1 MATKT
6 DFTPSEWQALLKAP
20 GWASIAVV
28 AASPSGPVGVVKEMF
43 AAGKVLAE
51 ATKGSQNSLVGALV
65 ADLKTSEGRQQAQ
78 PKEVSGKS
86 LDEVRGL
93 AVDALK
99 QCPAIN
105 AEIRDQTIVY
115 RNYFD
120 IGIAVSGKKGL
131 VVPVLR
137 NAERMSFAEIEVAI
151 GDFGQRAQANKLT
164 LDELEGGTFTISN
177 LGMVKQIDQFTAI
190 INPPQVGILAVGAV
204 KERPVVRGGGLHI
217 RTTAHLTLSADHR
230 IVDGMVSARFI
241 EAFDAH
247 LQAFKG

>member
-51 ATKGSQNSLVGALV
+51 ATKGSQNPLVGALV

-86 LDEVRGL
+86 PEEVRGL

-99 QCPAIN
+99 QV
-105 AEIRDQTIVY
+105 T
-115 RNYFD
+115 
-120 IGIAVSGKKGL
+120 SL
-131 VVPVLR
+131 VDAKAGSDADGFKRWL
-137 NAERMSFAEIEVAI
+137 ATLSERV
-151 GDFGQRAQANKLT
+151 AQAAN
-164 LDELEGGTFTISN
+164 EGGF
-177 LGMVKQIDQFTAI
+177 LGFGGT
-190 INPPQVGILAVGAV
+190 
-204 KERPVVRGGGLHI
+204 PVNEQEETTLTSI
-217 RTTAHLTLSADHR
+217 RTALGVRA
-230 IVDGMVSARFI
+230 
-241 EAFDAH
+241 
-247 LQAFKG
+247 